1 MSDHDSRRDLTARE
15 LGRRWIADSG
25 SKTVVVMGA
34 TLVAYIAWQL
44 FGKGDQR
51 QTQAIGDAAFWPVN
65 LIAAL
70 LAFRVSWTRSFALQ
84 IRRAWFLIGLG
95 LTAYLIG
102 NVLQFVYEAVLAE
115 KPYPTLADVAYVA
128 YYPLMLAGILW
139 FPRDRFQ
146 GFAVLRV
153 ILDAAATVVAGASI
167 VWLVTL
173 APATASG
180 GNPLQLLVSVAY
192 PCGDL
197 MLIMALT
204 ALAVR
209 SRRVIGSW
217 SLLLLKTSMA
227 LYATADVIY
236 GRMALAGTYSGGSW
250 LDVAYILAI
259 AMLAASANE
268 QYRVARAGLSPG
280 ERRKTEGGFV
290 FLPYVAT
297 TVTFGVAVIAT
308 RSEGRLEVGSM
319 VLLGV
324 ELVVVLAR
332 LHWSTIDSRRNTRA
346 AEHAR
351 SEFFATISHELRT
364 PLTSIRG
371 YCELLADN
379 EEIRG
384 QARDFVNIIE
394 RNAER
399 EERLV
404 VDLLLLNS
412 TEFLEHMEPVD
423 ADLVTIVDDAVSS
436 RIPAAARD
444 DVRIQWAPP
453 DHGITVNADPLRIG
467 QVIDNLLTNA
477 MKFSGRG
484 TDVRVSVGASGSMA
498 TIRVADSGPGIPE
511 DEAAHVFERLYR
523 GNLAREN
530 AVPGAGLGLAIAHA
544 IVEALNGFITLERHG
559 GRGAVFR
566 VDLPLVSVT
575 APTAYGAGSA
585 AHSPTGR

>member
-1 MSDHDSRRDLTARE
+1 M
-15 LGRRWIADSG
+15 
-25 SKTVVVMGA
+25 VMAA
-34 TLVAYIAWQL
+34 TLVVYIAWHL
-44 FGKGDQR
+44 FGEGDAR

-102 NVLQFVYEAVLAE
+102 NILQFVYEAVLAE
-115 KPYPTLADVAYVA
+115 KPYPTLADVAYLA
-128 YYPLMLAGILW
+128 FYPLMLAGILC
-139 FPRDRFQ
+139 FPRDRFR

-153 ILDAAATVVAGASI
+153 VLDAAATVVAGASI

-180 GNPLQLLVSVAY
+180 GNTLQLLVSVAY
-192 PCGDL
+192 PSGDL
-197 MLIMALT
+197 LLIMALT

-217 SLLLLKTSMA
+217 SLLLLKTSMV
-227 LYATADVIY
+227 LYAAADVIY

-250 LDVAYILAI
+250 LDVAYILAL
-259 AMLAASANE
+259 AMIGASANE
-268 QYRVARAGLSPG
+268 QYRVATAGLSPG
-280 ERRKTEGGFV
+280 EWRKTDGGFV

-297 TVTFGVAVIAT
+297 TATFGVAVIAT
-308 RSEGRLEVGSM
+308 RSEGRLESGSM

-324 ELVVVLAR
+324 ELVIVMAR
-332 LHWSTIDSRRNTRA
+332 LQWSTIDSRRNTRA

-371 YCELLADN
+371 YCELLAES
-379 EEIRG
+379 EEVHG
-384 QARDFVNIIE
+384 KARDFVSIIE

-399 EERLV
+399 EERIV
-404 VDLLLLNS
+404 SDLLLLNS
-412 TEFLEHMEPVD
+412 ADFLEHMEPVD
-423 ADLVTIVDDAVSS
+423 ADLVAIVHDAVSS
-436 RIPAAARD
+436 RIPAAARN
-444 DVRIQWAPP
+444 DVRLQWTAP
-453 DHGITVNADPLRIG
+453 DHGITVHADPLRIG

-477 MKFSGRG
+477 MKFSGSG
-484 TDVRVSVGASGSMA
+484 TDVRVSVEANGSRA
-498 TIRVADSGPGIPE
+498 TIRVEDSGPGIPE
-511 DEAAHVFERLYR
+511 EEAAHIFERLYR
-523 GNLAREN
+523 GNLARQN
-530 AVPGAGLGLAIAHA
+530 AVPGAGLGLAIAHG
-544 IVEALNGFITLERHG
+544 IVEALNGVIALERRD

-575 APTAYGAGSA
+575 APASRGADA
-585 AHSPTGR
+585 AAGFPTRR